1 MSSRTWACFG
11 CRQSVRRGAEY
22 GDAAHEQKVA
32 CPECG
37 GNCVYLGHRI
47 PLPPRRDA
55 RAWEELQSQLVS
67 EELARRKEAQRD
79 AARRRHQIER
89 EISKLEARPPNAE
102 RTKLLHELRRLLGG
116 A

>member
-1 MSSRTWACFG
+1 
-11 CRQSVRRGAEY
+11 
-22 GDAAHEQKVA
+22 
-32 CPECG
+32 
-37 GNCVYLGHRI
+37 
-47 PLPPRRDA
+47 
-55 RAWEELQSQLVS
+55 VS